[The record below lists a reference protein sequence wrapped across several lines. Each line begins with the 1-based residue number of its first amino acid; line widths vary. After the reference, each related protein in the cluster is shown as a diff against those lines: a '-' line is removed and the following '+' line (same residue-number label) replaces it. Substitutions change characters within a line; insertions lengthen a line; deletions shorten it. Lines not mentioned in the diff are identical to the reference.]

1 MAVHRPDRDEQ
12 LRKFEQLNREAA
24 ELLAELTEPRDI
36 ADVEMHKAL
45 AMSAIAG
52 SGWEPPAEP
61 SFTLDRAQR
70 AALRRELGIPD
81 NAIVVGTIGRMVI
94 EKGYREFFAAA
105 RGVRLP
111 YHRHGALGF
120 AQGRARPGR
129 VGAGP
134 LAQLG
139 QLRRQLPALPR
150 LVEYQAV

>member
-70 AALRRELGIPD
+70 AALRRELGVRAYECSDVSLHFD
-81 NAIVVGTIGRMVI
+81 NGNRAAVI
-94 EKGYREFFAAA
+94 RNLEMM
-105 RGVRLP
+105 
-111 YHRHGALGF
+111 
-120 AQGRARPGR
+120 
-129 VGAGP
+129 GP
-134 LAQLG
+134 LVAVMDMIGWPSFVPFTIDWILPCAQI
-139 QLRRQLPALPR
+139 RIFFPSR
-150 LVEYQAV
+150 VQA